1 MDKTELMQIGLGKSE
16 TDIYLTL
23 LRLGKATVTKL
34 TQETGIHRTYIY
46 DIIEK
51 LREKG
56 LVSQIKEQ
64 NKYYF
69 QAADPER
76 IKEYLLE
83 KVDIIDKL
91 LPELNKIRKKS
102 VEETSVEIYK
112 GEEGIK
118 TILNDIIREG
128 KDYYVI
134 GSVKEFEEI
143 LPIFAEQFLLKVN
156 KNKIK
161 EKVILEEGIKILK
174 AKKHEYRY
182 LPKEHVFLTGIIIYS
197 NKVAFFIWNEPYIQI
212 LIKNKDISE
221 SYLTQFD
228 LLWKIAKSK
237 G

>member
-1 MDKTELMQIGLGKSE
+1 MNKEELIKIGFSKSE
-16 TDIYLTL
+16 TEIYLTL

-46 DIIEK
+46 DVIEK
-51 LREKG
+51 LREKS
-56 LVSQIKEQ
+56 LVSQIRED
-64 NKYYF
+64 NKKYF
-69 QAADPER
+69 QATEPER

-83 KVDIIDKL
+83 KVDSINKL

-128 KDYYVI
+128 KDYYAI

-143 LPIFAEQFLLKVN
+143 LPIFSEQFLLKVN

-161 EKVILEEGIKILK
+161 EKVILKEGVKILES
-174 AKKHEYRY
+174 KKNEYKYR
-182 LPKEHVFLTGIIIYS
+182 K
-197 NKVAFFIWNEPYIQI
+197 YI
-212 LIKNKDISE
+212 
-221 SYLTQFD
+221 
-228 LLWKIAKSK
+228 
-237 G
+237 